1 MKLEEILKLRDVAEH
16 TCVQFKERVTK
27 DNKSEVAAEMVAMSN
42 TRGGKIIVGID
53 DKTGHMNPLSYAE
66 TQDTTELLGNL
77 ATQNVI
83 PSVLLDIMT
92 VPSEGGALVVAI
104 IKQGLNKPYHDNNGV
119 VWVKQ
124 GADKRKV
131 FDNSELIAMLADNG
145 QIHPDALPV
154 RGTTIKDLNMDVVKD
169 YLIKRFEPVL
179 RLQDRS
185 AGELH
190 KMSAEEVAKA
200 IGVEQTV
207 ENILKNIGLI
217 LPDGTLTV
225 AAVVLMGEYP
235 QRWLPVF
242 TARCISF
249 IGNSIG
255 GSEFRDKSGSDAD
268 GNAVHLYK
276 YIMTFLMRN
285 LRRKQVEADF
295 NSPGELEVSSPRNKL
310 LFSNGIH
317 LLPYTGAGSGLTRAQ
332 LYTPDIKFENDERLR
347 EFVVT
352 IWRESV
358 RVSVIDDVRVGEVKK
373 LNNSEISNDTS
384 LLDLSSDTVNSVRA
398 ERIPYKLLGGVMKN
412 IIQFCSIPR
421 AGREILE
428 HIGYS
433 YHTKNL
439 AKFITPLLDMNYL
452 EPTIPDKPKSP
463 HQRYRKKQ
471 K

>member
-83 PSVLLDIMT
+83 PSVLLDIIT

-131 FDNSELIAMLADNG
+131 FDNRI
-145 QIHPDALPV
+145 
-154 RGTTIKDLNMDVVKD
+154 
-169 YLIKRFEPVL
+169 
-179 RLQDRS
+179 
-185 AGELH
+185 ELH
-190 KMSAEEVAKA
+190 SPGLLPPG
-200 IGVEQTV
+200 ITV
-207 ENILKNIGLI
+207 E
-217 LPDGTLTV
+217 
-225 AAVVLMGEYP
+225 
-235 QRWLPVF
+235 
-242 TARCISF
+242 
-249 IGNSIG
+249 
-255 GSEFRDKSGSDAD
+255 DATH
-268 GNAVHLYK
+268 G
-276 YIMTFLMRN
+276 
-285 LRRKQVEADF
+285 
-295 NSPGELEVSSPRNKL
+295 VSSPRNKL

-384 LLDLSSDTVNSVRA
+384 VLDLSSDTVTSVRA

-421 AGREILE
+421 TGREILE

>member
-1 MKLEEILKLRDVAEH
+1 
-16 TCVQFKERVTK
+16 
-27 DNKSEVAAEMVAMSN
+27 
-42 TRGGKIIVGID
+42 
-53 DKTGHMNPLSYAE
+53 
-66 TQDTTELLGNL
+66 
-77 ATQNVI
+77 
-83 PSVLLDIMT
+83 
-92 VPSEGGALVVAI
+92 
-104 IKQGLNKPYHDNNGV
+104 
-119 VWVKQ
+119 
-124 GADKRKV
+124 
-131 FDNSELIAMLADNG
+131 
-145 QIHPDALPV
+145 
-154 RGTTIKDLNMDVVKD
+154 
-169 YLIKRFEPVL
+169 
-179 RLQDRS
+179 
-185 AGELH
+185 
-190 KMSAEEVAKA
+190 MSAEEVAKA

-255 GSEFRDKSGSDAD
+255 GSEFRDKSGSEAD

-295 NSPGELEVSSPRNKL
+295 NSPGELEVSSATLAEVVVNCILHRSYAADSPIRIFIFDNRIELHSPGLLPPGITVEDATHGVSSPRNKL

-352 IWRESV
+352 IWRECV

-384 LLDLSSDTVNSVRA
+384 VLDLSSDTVNSVRA

-421 AGREILE
+421 TGREILE

>member
-1 MKLEEILKLRDVAEH
+1 
-16 TCVQFKERVTK
+16 
-27 DNKSEVAAEMVAMSN
+27 
-42 TRGGKIIVGID
+42 
-53 DKTGHMNPLSYAE
+53 
-66 TQDTTELLGNL
+66 
-77 ATQNVI
+77 
-83 PSVLLDIMT
+83 
-92 VPSEGGALVVAI
+92 
-104 IKQGLNKPYHDNNGV
+104 
-119 VWVKQ
+119 
-124 GADKRKV
+124 
-131 FDNSELIAMLADNG
+131 
-145 QIHPDALPV
+145 
-154 RGTTIKDLNMDVVKD
+154 
-169 YLIKRFEPVL
+169 
-179 RLQDRS
+179 
-185 AGELH
+185 
-190 KMSAEEVAKA
+190 
-200 IGVEQTV
+200 
-207 ENILKNIGLI
+207 
-217 LPDGTLTV
+217 
-225 AAVVLMGEYP
+225 
-235 QRWLPVF
+235 
-242 TARCISF
+242 
-249 IGNSIG
+249 
-255 GSEFRDKSGSDAD
+255 
-268 GNAVHLYK
+268 
-276 YIMTFLMRN
+276 MRN

-384 LLDLSSDTVNSVRA
+384 VLDLSSDTVTSVRA

-421 AGREILE
+421 TGREILE

-452 EPTIPDKPKSP
+452 EPTIPDKPKRP